1 MTQSIDILPRDRA
14 RVLLSNPRAIE
25 LANMGQQT
33 RALIAAVTAYPLTSE
48 ADVARMSAG
57 AAEFGAKWKDL
68 DDERKSLTRPIRDD
82 EATVNEAYRPALAA
96 LKDMTDAIKARII
109 AYQTDVRRQQA
120 ALQLEASKAFQ
131 AGQPDR
137 GIAVLTQVPVAAE
150 TPGLSVSD
158 HWVAEVVD
166 ASAVPRELCVPSQ
179 ELLDAVLKSYG
190 PNSTPPAGVRYV
202 NKPIAR
208 RTGR

>member
-1 MTQSIDILPRDRA
+1 MNQPLEILPRDRA

-25 LANMGQQT
+25 LANMGQQIRT
-33 RALIAAVTAYPLTSE
+33 LIAAVTAYPLTSD

-57 AAEFGAKWKDL
+57 ASEFGAKWKDL

-109 AYQTDVRRQQA
+109 AYQSDVRAQQA
-120 ALQLEASKAFQ
+120 VLQLEASKAFQ
-131 AGQPDR
+131 AGQSDR
-137 GIAVLTQVPVAAE
+137 GVAVLTQVPVAAE
-150 TPGLSVSD
+150 TPGLSVVD
-158 HWVAEVVD
+158 HWVAEIVD
-166 ASAVPRELCVPSQ
+166 ASAVPRSLCSPDPVKIEAYRKTGCAAPS
-179 ELLDAVLKSYG
+179 
-190 PNSTPPAGVRYV
+190 GVRYV
-202 NKPIAR
+202 NHPIAR